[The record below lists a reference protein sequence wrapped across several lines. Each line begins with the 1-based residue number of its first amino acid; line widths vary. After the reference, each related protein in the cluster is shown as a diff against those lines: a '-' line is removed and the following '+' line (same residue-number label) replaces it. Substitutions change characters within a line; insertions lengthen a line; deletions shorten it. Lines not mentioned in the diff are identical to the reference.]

1 MGIGVWKPFG
11 LRLLSCDRCGNRDFY
26 LKSSLELCRTCLK
39 KRKARASWL
48 VRLWWWVSEGVKRG
62 RHQSE

>member
-39 KRKARASWL
+39 KRKARAS
-48 VRLWWWVSEGVKRG
+48 
-62 RHQSE
+62 